1 MKIKLKK
8 SLNGSMIVMAVIPL
22 LMFGIFITVYCY
34 KRFTHTIQV
43 EVADN
48 LNNMCAVMG
57 AWYDEDFPGDYVLQ
71 VEEGNVLTLTKGGV
85 DITNAFEIMD
95 RMKEQTGND
104 LSLLFYDTRILTTL
118 RDENGDRITGTVVN
132 SKVLRDVYEED
143 QDCFYT
149 NVDVQGVSYF
159 AYYKP
164 LFNED
169 GTCVGMLFAGK
180 PAQKVDDMIRR
191 NVLPIMLVVLM
202 AVLVSSFVVLCFTK
216 KLVDAIMRMEH
227 FLGNVSRG
235 EFTEGIGMDI
245 LGREDEIGSM
255 ARAAVLMQKNLC
267 DLVDRDALTG
277 LYNRRY
283 GNQQLSK
290 MEERAIRRERIFTA
304 AIGDIDF
311 FKKVNDTYGHEAGD
325 AVLKNVAARL
335 SQCAEG
341 KGMAIRWGGEEFL
354 LIFETQRPAEALACL
369 ERIVEQVRGM
379 VTTYDGRDIRV
390 TMTFG
395 VMQVSKETDITDLI
409 RQADDKLYYG
419 KENGRNQ
426 IVTILPAGAGQK

>member
-1 MKIKLKK
+1 M
-8 SLNGSMIVMAVIPL
+8 
-22 LMFGIFITVYCY
+22 
-34 KRFTHTIQV
+34 
-43 EVADN
+43 
-48 LNNMCAVMG
+48 
-57 AWYDEDFPGDYVLQ
+57 
-71 VEEGNVLTLTKGGV
+71 
-85 DITNAFEIMD
+85 
-95 RMKEQTGND
+95 
-104 LSLLFYDTRILTTL
+104 
-118 RDENGDRITGTVVN
+118 
-132 SKVLRDVYEED
+132 YEED

-164 LFNED
+164 LFN
-169 GTCVGMLFAGK
+169 
-180 PAQKVDDMIRR
+180 
-191 NVLPIMLVVLM
+191 
-202 AVLVSSFVVLCFTK
+202 
-216 KLVDAIMRMEH
+216 
-227 FLGNVSRG
+227 
-235 EFTEGIGMDI
+235 
-245 LGREDEIGSM
+245 
-255 ARAAVLMQKNLC
+255 
-267 DLVDRDALTG
+267 
-277 LYNRRY
+277 
-283 GNQQLSK
+283 
-290 MEERAIRRERIFTA
+290 
-304 AIGDIDF
+304 
-311 FKKVNDTYGHEAGD
+311 EAGD

-395 VMQVSKETDITDLI
+395 VMQVSKETDIMDLI